1 MKHLLTFVLIFLS
14 PFLVQSQENH
24 IDSISKRGIKTIL
37 EENPYMD
44 LRHRAFSSKPTDLRL
59 DIPAD
64 KVVVYGVVMDWNV
77 GKTVATIVAFMTGE
91 ASFYLKSG
99 QIFIGGSEYKTIKDA
114 AIDFVNS
121 AQQYIKNTEIAP
133 DNSLPDKDCVKFY
146 LLSNI
151 GIFVHQETVQNI
163 EGDKTEWTILF
174 HKGDQIITQYRLIVE
189 INNLVLSQQTN

>member
-1 MKHLLTFVLIFLS
+1 
-14 PFLVQSQENH
+14 
-24 IDSISKRGIKTIL
+24 L
-37 EENPYMD
+37 E
-44 LRHRAFSSKPTDLRL
+44 
-59 DIPAD
+59 
-64 KVVVYGVVMDWNV
+64 V
-77 GKTVATIVAFMTGE
+77 
-91 ASFYLKSG
+91 
-99 QIFIGGSEYKTIKDA
+99 
-114 AIDFVNS
+114 VNS

-189 INNLVLSQQTN
+189 INK